1 VNGLDIALGL
11 AVFAAFVGGYRRGLL
26 LRVST
31 WVFAVLGLLLV
42 ASNLDW
48 VLQRLGSP
56 KAGQRVGTLLLA
68 LVAGA
73 IIGRLV
79 GYLFGSWIQDRLPS
93 RPLRTLNRFGGGLVG
108 VAGVAFVAWLALPL
122 LALIP
127 GWPATTTRG
136 SFAAK
141 TLSGKMPGPPNAL
154 SSLRRL
160 VDGGRIPQVIDILEG
175 SVDAGSAPLQSTIPT
190 GILTGFQPFSVKLSS
205 TACGVVTDGS
215 ALAIGGSRVLT
226 SAHGV
231 SGATKVTGTI
241 DSGEQRKA
249 TVVAIDP
256 KRDLAIVSL
265 EGWSSEAAPFTD
277 ADPGME
283 VATFGYPGGG
293 GLAITPGGVQQIATS
308 KGRDIYDKASAV
320 RTVAVLASK
329 LASGDAG
336 GAVLNNLG
344 EVVGMAFAV
353 APDRPSTSY
362 AVPTVII
369 REFLADVD
377 AGSRG
382 TLPGAC
388 LQSR

>member
-1 VNGLDIALGL
+1 MNGLDIALGL

-31 WVFAVLGLLLV
+31 WVFALLGLLVV
-42 ASNLDW
+42 ASNVEW
-48 VLQRLGSP
+48 VLERLGSP
-56 KAGQRVGTLLLA
+56 KAGQRIGAMLLA

-73 IIGRLV
+73 IMGRLV

-93 RPLRTLNRFGGGLVG
+93 RPLRTFNRFGGGVVG
-108 VAGVAFVAWLALPL
+108 VAGVAVVAWLALPL

-136 SFAAK
+136 SFVAK
-141 TLSGKMPGPPNAL
+141 TLSGKMPAPPDAL

-160 VDGGRIPQVIDILEG
+160 VDGGRIPQVIDVLEG

-190 GILTGFQPFSVKLSS
+190 GVLTSFQPLSVKLTSI
-205 TACGVVTDGS
+205 ACGVVTDGS
-215 ALAIGGSRVLT
+215 AVAVGGSRVLT

-231 SGATKVTGTI
+231 SGATEVLATL
-241 DSGEQRKA
+241 DSGEQRNA
-249 TVVAIDP
+249 TVVALDP
-256 KRDLAIVSL
+256 KADLALVSID
-265 EGWSSEAAPFTD
+265 GWSSDAAPLAD

-308 KGRDIYDKASAV
+308 KGRDIYDKGAAV

-344 EVVGMAFAV
+344 QVVGMAFAV
-353 APDRPSTSY
+353 APDRPSTAY

-369 REFLADVD
+369 RKFLAEVD
-377 AGSRG
+377 SGNRG

-388 LQSR
+388 LQSK

>member
-1 VNGLDIALGL
+1 MNGLDFALAL
-11 AVFAAFVGGYRRGLL
+11 AVFAAFIGGYRRGLL
-26 LRVST
+26 LRIST
-31 WVFAVLGLLLV
+31 WVFALLGLLLV
-42 ASNLDW
+42 ASNVDW

-56 KAGQRVGTLLLA
+56 KAGQRVGALLLA
-68 LVAGA
+68 LVTGS

-93 RPLRTLNRFGGGLVG
+93 RPLRTANRFGGGLVG
-108 VAGVAFVAWLALPL
+108 VAGVALVAWLALPL

-136 SFAAK
+136 SLAAK
-141 TLSGKMPGPPNAL
+141 TLSGKMPAPPDAL

-160 VDGGRIPQVIDILEG
+160 VDGGRIPQVIDILQG

-190 GILTGFQPFSVKLSS
+190 GILTGFQPFSVKLTA

-231 SGATKVTGTI
+231 SGASEVLATL
-241 DSGEQRKA
+241 DSGEQRPA
-249 TVVAIDP
+249 TVVALDP
-256 KRDLAIVSL
+256 KRDLAVVTI
-265 EGWSSEAAPFTD
+265 EGWSSEAPALVDAAP
-277 ADPGME
+277 GIE

-293 GLAITPGGVQQIATS
+293 GLAITPGGIQQLATS
-308 KGRDIYDKASAV
+308 KGRDIYDKGVAL

-353 APDRPSTSY
+353 APDRPTTAY
-362 AVPTVII
+362 AVPSVVIRQFI
-369 REFLADVD
+369 SDVD
-377 AGSRG
+377 AGDRG
-382 TLPGAC
+382 KLPGAC
-388 LQSR
+388 LQRK

>member
-1 VNGLDIALGL
+1 MNGLDFALAL
-11 AVFAAFVGGYRRGLL
+11 AVFAAFIGGYRRGLL
-26 LRVST
+26 LRIST
-31 WVFAVLGLLLV
+31 WVFALLGLLLV
-42 ASNLDW
+42 ASNVDW

-56 KAGQRVGTLLLA
+56 KAGQRVGALLLA
-68 LVAGA
+68 LVTGS

-93 RPLRTLNRFGGGLVG
+93 RPLRTANRFGGGLVG
-108 VAGVAFVAWLALPL
+108 VAGVALVAWLALPL

-136 SFAAK
+136 SLAAK
-141 TLSGKMPGPPNAL
+141 SLSGKMPAPPDAL

-160 VDGGRIPQVIDILEG
+160 VDGGRIPQVIDILQG

-190 GILTGFQPFSVKLSS
+190 GILTGFQPFSVKLTA

-231 SGATKVTGTI
+231 SGASEVLATL
-241 DSGEQRKA
+241 DSGEQRPA
-249 TVVAIDP
+249 TVVALDP
-256 KRDLAIVSL
+256 KRDLAVVTI
-265 EGWSSEAAPFTD
+265 EGWSSEAPALVDAAP
-277 ADPGME
+277 GIE

-293 GLAITPGGVQQIATS
+293 GLAITPGGIQQLATS
-308 KGRDIYDKASAV
+308 KGRDIYDKGAAV

-353 APDRPSTSY
+353 APDRPTTAY
-362 AVPTVII
+362 AVPSVVIRHFI
-369 REFLADVD
+369 SDVD
-377 AGSRG
+377 AGDRG
-382 TLPGAC
+382 KLPGAC
-388 LQSR
+388 LQRK

>member
-1 VNGLDIALGL
+1 VNGLDIALAL

-26 LRVST
+26 LRIST
-31 WVFAVLGLLLV
+31 WVFALLGLLLV
-42 ASNLDW
+42 ASNVDW

-56 KAGQRVGTLLLA
+56 KAGQRVGALLLA
-68 LVAGA
+68 LVAGS

-93 RPLRTLNRFGGGLVG
+93 RPLRTANRFGGGLVG
-108 VAGVAFVAWLALPL
+108 VAGVALVAWLALPL

-141 TLSGKMPGPPNAL
+141 TLSGKMPAPPDAL

-160 VDGGRIPQVIDILEG
+160 VDGGRIPQVIDILQG

-190 GILTGFQPFSVKLSS
+190 GVLTGFQPFSVKLTA

-231 SGATKVTGTI
+231 SGATEVLATL
-241 DSGEQRKA
+241 DSGEQRPA
-249 TVVAIDP
+249 TVVALDP
-256 KRDLAIVSL
+256 KRDLAVVTI
-265 EGWSSEAAPFTD
+265 EGWSSEPVSLVDAAP
-277 ADPGME
+277 GIE
-283 VATFGYPGGG
+283 VATFGYPRGG
-293 GLAITPGGVQQIATS
+293 GLAITPGGIQQLATS
-308 KGRDIYDKASAV
+308 KGRDIYDKGAAV

-353 APDRPSTSY
+353 APDRPTTAY
-362 AVPTVII
+362 AVPSVVIRQFI
-369 REFLADVD
+369 SDVD
-377 AGSRG
+377 AGDRG
-382 TLPGAC
+382 KLPGAC
-388 LQSR
+388 LQSK

>member
-1 VNGLDIALGL
+1 MNGLDIALGL
-11 AVFAAFVGGYRRGLL
+11 AVLAAFVGGYRRGLL

-31 WVFAVLGLLLV
+31 WVFALLGLLVV
-42 ASNLDW
+42 ASNVEW
-48 VLQRLGSP
+48 VLERLGSP
-56 KAGQRVGTLLLA
+56 KAGQRIGAMLLA

-73 IIGRLV
+73 IIGRLI

-93 RPLRTLNRFGGGLVG
+93 RPLRALNRFGGGVVG
-108 VAGVAFVAWLALPL
+108 VAGVAVVAWLALPL

-136 SFAAK
+136 SFVAK
-141 TLSGKMPGPPNAL
+141 MLSGKMPAPPDAL
-154 SSLRRL
+154 YSLRRL
-160 VDGGRIPQVIDILEG
+160 VDGGRIPQVIDVLQG

-190 GILTGFQPFSVKLSS
+190 GVLTSFQPLSVKLTA

-215 ALAIGGSRVLT
+215 AVAVGGSRVLT

-231 SGATKVTGTI
+231 SGATEVLATL
-241 DSGEQRKA
+241 DSGEQRNA
-249 TVVAIDP
+249 TVVALDP
-256 KRDLAIVSL
+256 KADLALVSID
-265 EGWSSEAAPFTD
+265 GWSSDAAPLAD

-308 KGRDIYDKASAV
+308 KGRDIYDKGAAV

-344 EVVGMAFAV
+344 QVVGMAFAV
-353 APDRPSTSY
+353 APDRPSTAY

-369 REFLADVD
+369 RKFLAEVD
-377 AGSRG
+377 SGKRG

-388 LQSR
+388 LQSK